1 MRMRREDETDGIE
14 EQIPDELLPRWRAIK
29 RIMLRIQ
36 QRQLMIDLERIE
48 AAEMLAAERAK
59 AAVAR

>member
-1 MRMRREDETDGIE
+1 MRIREEWETDGIE

-36 QRQLMIDLERIE
+36 QRQLMIDLARD
-48 AAEMLAAERAK
+48 AAGLLEAERAK
-59 AAVAR
+59 AAAG

>member
-36 QRQLMIDLERIE
+36 QRQLMIDLERD
-48 AAEMLAAERAK
+48 AAGLLEAERAK
-59 AAVAR
+59 AAAG